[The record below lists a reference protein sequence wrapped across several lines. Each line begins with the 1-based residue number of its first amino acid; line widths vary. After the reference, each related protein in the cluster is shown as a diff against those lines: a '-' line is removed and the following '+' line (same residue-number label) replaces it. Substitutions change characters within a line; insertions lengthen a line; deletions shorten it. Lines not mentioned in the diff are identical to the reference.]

1 MSSIGNEIQSM
12 LQDLED
18 EANYPPLLDTDFTR
32 EMIKEHFHVSD
43 TSARRRAKEM
53 VDSGKWEL
61 IWKKPPGGQKVAT
74 YKKVIQ

>member
-1 MSSIGNEIQSM
+1 MPNVGDEIKEM

-18 EANYPPLLDTDFTR
+18 EGNYPPLLDTDFTR
-32 EMIKEHFHVSD
+32 VMIMEHFHCSD

-53 VDSGKWEL
+53 VDSGKWAL

-74 YKKVIQ
+74 YKKVVS